1 MTQKQTEQSIAEIW
15 AMFQETDR
23 RFKELT
29 EQFKETDRRLD
40 QQIKETDK
48 RLDRRFIE
56 TDKRLDRRFKET
68 DKQLKELGKQIGEL
82 GNKIGSFTEGMAFP
96 SMQKILTEKFK
107 MEFVGPRVRIRK
119 NGEAIELDVLAY
131 ANSGIDEVYVVEVK
145 SHLREDHLQ
154 EMLKKLQRF
163 PSFFPEHKNKAL
175 YGIIAAV
182 DIPDEAK
189 QRVLDAGIYLALIK
203 DDTFSL
209 KIPKG
214 FKAKRFN

>member
-1 MTQKQTEQSIAEIW
+1 MTQQQMEQSIAEIW
-15 AMFQETDR
+15 GMFQETDR
-23 RFKELT
+23 RYKELA
-29 EQFKETDRRLD
+29 EQF
-40 QQIKETDK
+40 KETDK
-48 RLDRRFIE
+48 RLDRRS
-56 TDKRLDRRFKET
+56 KET
-68 DKQLKELGKQIGEL
+68 DRQLKELGKQIGGI
-82 GNKIGSFTEGMAFP
+82 GNKFGGFTEGMALP

-107 MEFVGPRVRIRK
+107 MEFVGPRIRIRK
-119 NGEAIELDVLAY
+119 NGESIELDVLAY

-154 EMLKKLQRF
+154 SMLKKLQRF
-163 PSFFPEHKNKAL
+163 LHFFPEHKNKAL

-182 DIPDEAK
+182 DIPDEVK

-209 KIPKG
+209 NVPKG

>member
-1 MTQKQTEQSIAEIW
+1 MTQKQMEHSIAETW

-29 EQFKETDRRLD
+29 EQFKETD
-40 QQIKETDK
+40 K
-48 RLDRRFIE
+48 RLDRRFKE
-56 TDKRLDRRFKET
+56 TDKRFKET
-68 DKQLKELGKQIGEL
+68 DKQLKELGKQIGGL

-107 MEFVGPRVRIRK
+107 MEFVGPRIRVRK
-119 NGEAIELDVLAY
+119 NGETIELDVLAY
-131 ANSGIDEVYVVEVK
+131 ADSEVDEVYMVEVK
-145 SHLREDHLQ
+145 SHLREEHLQ
-154 EMLKKLQRF
+154 EMMKNLERF
-163 PSFFPEHKNKAL
+163 PRFFPEHKNKAL

-182 DIPDEAK
+182 DVPDEVK

-203 DDTFSL
+203 DDTFFL
-209 KIPKG
+209 NVPKG